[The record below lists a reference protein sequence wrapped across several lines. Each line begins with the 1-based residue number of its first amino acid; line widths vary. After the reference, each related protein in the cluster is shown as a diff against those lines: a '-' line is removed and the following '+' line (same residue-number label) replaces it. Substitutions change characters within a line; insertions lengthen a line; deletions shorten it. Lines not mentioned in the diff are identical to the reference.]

1 MKGKLG
7 TLLLKLQTIEYRIS
21 VYDDLIAYLGR
32 EGLEIPTPADP
43 GVVPEEHI
51 HRVLDE
57 LVSYRDELKQYLS
70 DAEDVEIEHGLKD
83 PGGFGPS
90 HRAGR

>member
-21 VYDDLIAYLGR
+21 VYDDLISYLGR

-43 GVVPEEHI
+43 GIVPGEHLSS
-51 HRVLDE
+51 VKDE
-57 LVSYRDELKQYLS
+57 LASHRDELKQYLC

-90 HRAGR
+90 HRTGR